1 MVMLAMAFYIFFF
14 WIGGT
19 LIMWGILLL
28 YSPPPEMV
36 SRNFSNFWVAAFL
49 AATSFYNVG
58 LTLTSD
64 SLISYIHQPGV
75 YLWVGILAI
84 AGCTGMPI
92 ILRCMLGTMQ
102 ILSRYFPRIFD
113 GDALKL
119 TMKYPRLITYVLFD
133 GHQTRILVLV
143 LVCINVAEFV
153 TFYGSCALT
162 DISPFKDLDTATR
175 VGVAVAKTTTI
186 RNSGLEFVDVRTL
199 SIGVNIVYMVSMW
212 LSSAPFVSRIYVSEM
227 FIDRFGVLRSTDKHE
242 ASRAWN
248 RFSHN
253 FLFRH
258 TVVIALA
265 IIILAFVEDKMVRE
279 NPVVDFIDVVFEVI
293 SAYGN
298 VGLSM
303 GFPGSMAS
311 LCGNMSTVGKLVL
324 IFLMMVGKLRGLP
337 TNSDLV
343 SDFSFKELKF
353 WVKRTK
359 MERKEAEDADSNETP
374 TPHPPSLDFQRI
386 LSNRTGSD
394 SESEVM
400 EEEDPKGLSKM
411 YKTKSFKQRSEA
423 AFTFLFA
430 SPSQSGGRGSDE
442 FRIAHRVND
451 GESELRTVS
460 TMRRG
465 LAKARTLPAP
475 RYFDIDIEYVSM
487 SNIEYDIEYVS
498 FIVERCVRAH
508 LS

>member
-1 MVMLAMAFYIFFF
+1 
-14 WIGGT
+14 
-19 LIMWGILLL
+19 
-28 YSPPPEMV
+28 
-36 SRNFSNFWVAAFL
+36 
-49 AATSFYNVG
+49 
-58 LTLTSD
+58 
-64 SLISYIHQPGV
+64 
-75 YLWVGILAI
+75 
-84 AGCTGMPI
+84 
-92 ILRCMLGTMQ
+92 
-102 ILSRYFPRIFD
+102 
-113 GDALKL
+113 
-119 TMKYPRLITYVLFD
+119 
-133 GHQTRILVLV
+133 
-143 LVCINVAEFV
+143 
-153 TFYGSCALT
+153 
-162 DISPFKDLDTATR
+162 
-175 VGVAVAKTTTI
+175 
-186 RNSGLEFVDVRTL
+186 
-199 SIGVNIVYMVSMW
+199 
-212 LSSAPFVSRIYVSEM
+212 
-227 FIDRFGVLRSTDKHE
+227 
-242 ASRAWN
+242 
-248 RFSHN
+248 
-253 FLFRH
+253 
-258 TVVIALA
+258 
-265 IIILAFVEDKMVRE
+265 
-279 NPVVDFIDVVFEVI
+279 
-293 SAYGN
+293 
-298 VGLSM
+298 
-303 GFPGSMAS
+303 
-311 LCGNMSTVGKLVL
+311 
-324 IFLMMVGKLRGLP
+324 MMVGKLRGLP